1 MSLQRVGVRQKQTV
15 VAVFPETTAGNRAF
29 SMLEAAAADLKSTVV
44 ERIPFERLDFG
55 ATDVLDKFYSANV
68 VVVDVTER
76 SYQAT
81 MFYQLGL
88 RESFDMKHNV
98 VTCVDQQS
106 AFTGRRGSVNPDA
119 LSSSS
124 AIGLLCANFTYV
136 PYYTTQDGN
145 CLSNE
150 GVGTDALS
158 TQPLTLHKRLKHVL
172 QDMHRDYRRNH
183 KEMFFKHLRNV
194 RESKRGEELKQELK
208 KLRGWI
214 DGDPKLF
221 AADVLLSL
229 LLSYRDIQVQHDVS
243 SFCNIHQLL
252 LLPLFL
258 WILFTP
264 DRTITPWWN

>member
-1 MSLQRVGVRQKQTV
+1 MSLQRVGARQKQTV
-15 VAVFPETTAGNRAF
+15 VAVFPETTAGNKAF

-124 AIGLLCANFTYV
+124 AIGVSCIVVACLFIQLVLTVQSCIHLFRV
-136 PYYTTQDGN
+136 P
-145 CLSNE
+145 
-150 GVGTDALS
+150 
-158 TQPLTLHKRLKHVL
+158 
-172 QDMHRDYRRNH
+172 
-183 KEMFFKHLRNV
+183 
-194 RESKRGEELKQELK
+194 
-208 KLRGWI
+208 
-214 DGDPKLF
+214 
-221 AADVLLSL
+221 SL
-229 LLSYRDIQVQHDVS
+229 EFEWMN
-243 SFCNIHQLL
+243 SFCSV
-252 LLPLFL
+252 LP
-258 WILFTP
+258 IV
-264 DRTITPWWN
+264 RYENV

>member
-1 MSLQRVGVRQKQTV
+1 MHIKSLWHRKKGRDELALKAVTYFLRIKMSLQRVGARQKQTV
-15 VAVFPETTAGNRAF
+15 VAVFPETTAGNKAF
-29 SMLEAAAADLKSTVV
+29 GMLEAAAADLKSTVV

-124 AIGLLCANFTYV
+124 AIGVSCIVVACLFIQLVLTVQSCIHLCLL
-136 PYYTTQDGN
+136 
-145 CLSNE
+145 
-150 GVGTDALS
+150 
-158 TQPLTLHKRLKHVL
+158 
-172 QDMHRDYRRNH
+172 
-183 KEMFFKHLRNV
+183 
-194 RESKRGEELKQELK
+194 
-208 KLRGWI
+208 
-214 DGDPKLF
+214 
-221 AADVLLSL
+221 
-229 LLSYRDIQVQHDVS
+229 
-243 SFCNIHQLL
+243 
-252 LLPLFL
+252 
-258 WILFTP
+258 
-264 DRTITPWWN
+264 